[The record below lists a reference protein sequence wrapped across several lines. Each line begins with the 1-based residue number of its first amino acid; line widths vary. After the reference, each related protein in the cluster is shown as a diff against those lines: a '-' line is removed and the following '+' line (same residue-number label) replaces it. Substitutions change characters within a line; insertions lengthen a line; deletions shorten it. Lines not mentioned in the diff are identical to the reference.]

1 MKKQVLLLWALTGA
15 AMLPAYAQTGYETRP
30 VVLEP
35 KNAPVAK
42 RQTAAA
48 AEYAYPVGL
57 RNLGMISSDDN
68 ACCSFLSFNTAI
80 NGDAYMWAP
89 MNETV
94 TYVDNS
100 SVSAVDYHWY
110 LPGADAT
117 ELETQDAD
125 ATYNT
130 PGIYDFPTMTV
141 KDGAGQ
147 SYEYTAPGKLK
158 VGGKG
163 EICTSNML
171 KLGTDINDPATTAVI
186 AERPFRDGGWL
197 GGTNSMDL
205 VGYGNLF
212 MIAHPDASITGVR
225 AYLPEVPMHEPGDTL
240 IMQIWYPLTGESSIQ
255 LMGLPLEA
263 VILPMD
269 EIKPTTDTRL
279 KNVAVAEFNLTTPLK
294 IADKPFFFVTIEG
307 FGHDPSKQNAR
318 LLIDIKPVQMDE
330 ATAGNLLAHNSF
342 CRREGFDDYL
352 QPINY
357 FGAQL
362 GESFMICPVL
372 DTHTP
377 EGSGVGSVQA
387 LKPGRAAYEGGVLSL
402 SSEGA
407 ERAVVYNVGGER
419 VVETSLDGGQ
429 AEVQAR
435 LAKGVY
441 LVRFMKGGKVSGA
454 AKLLCN
460 E

>member
-141 KDGAGQ
+141 KERRKPEIIKGSRKKRIAAGAGVSIQ
-147 SYEYTAPGKLK
+147 EVNRLLK
-158 VGGKG
+158 QFEEARYMMRRMGKG
-163 EICTSNML
+163 GM
-171 KLGTDINDPATTAVI
+171 KKMMGAMKGMMGM
-186 AERPFRDGGWL
+186 GGMGGL
-197 GGTNSMDL
+197 GG
-205 VGYGNLF
+205 
-212 MIAHPDASITGVR
+212 
-225 AYLPEVPMHEPGDTL
+225 
-240 IMQIWYPLTGESSIQ
+240 
-255 LMGLPLEA
+255 LMGGMGGGFP
-263 VILPMD
+263 
-269 EIKPTTDTRL
+269 
-279 KNVAVAEFNLTTPLK
+279 VA
-294 IADKPFFFVTIEG
+294 G
-307 FGHDPSKQNAR
+307 RG
-318 LLIDIKPVQMDE
+318 
-330 ATAGNLLAHNSF
+330 G
-342 CRREGFDDYL
+342 RR
-352 QPINY
+352 
-357 FGAQL
+357 
-362 GESFMICPVL
+362 
-372 DTHTP
+372 
-377 EGSGVGSVQA
+377 
-387 LKPGRAAYEGGVLSL
+387 R
-402 SSEGA
+402 
-407 ERAVVYNVGGER
+407 
-419 VVETSLDGGQ
+419 
-429 AEVQAR
+429 
-435 LAKGVY
+435 
-441 LVRFMKGGKVSGA
+441 
-454 AKLLCN
+454 
-460 E
+460 